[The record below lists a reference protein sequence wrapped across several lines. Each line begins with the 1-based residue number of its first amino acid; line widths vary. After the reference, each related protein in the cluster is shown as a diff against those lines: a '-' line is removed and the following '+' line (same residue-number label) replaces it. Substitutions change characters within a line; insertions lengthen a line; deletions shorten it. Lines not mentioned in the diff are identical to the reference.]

1 MIPILYKADAT
12 EFETFGIGALSEC
25 TLCEVTDGVSI

>member
-12 EFETFGIGALSEC
+12 DFTTYGIGALADTISC
-25 TLCEVTDGVSI
+25 TNALLNIR